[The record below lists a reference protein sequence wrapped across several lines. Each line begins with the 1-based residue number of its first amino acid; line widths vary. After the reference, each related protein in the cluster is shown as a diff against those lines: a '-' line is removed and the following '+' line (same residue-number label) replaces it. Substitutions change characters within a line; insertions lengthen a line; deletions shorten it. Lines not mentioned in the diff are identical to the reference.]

1 MAYFVHTVK
10 TEREMT
16 KHSKL
21 PQNAKNEEKIGFFVG
36 MRFYSWKKK
45 IFFFLYL
52 DNLYTN
58 GKNLN
63 EIICDIKGHII
74 RN

>member
-1 MAYFVHTVK
+1 MK
-10 TEREMT
+10 
-16 KHSKL
+16 K
-21 PQNAKNEEKIGFFVG
+21 KNRVFCGHAILQLE
-36 MRFYSWKKK
+36 KKK
-45 IFFFLYL
+45 IYFFLYL